1 MILVLNGPNL
11 NLLGQREPGIYGST
25 TLGQLEDL
33 CGTWAADLGMDV
45 SCRQT
50 NHEGVLIDWLH
61 AAEEGGFTGVIL
73 NAGGLSHTSVA
84 LLDAIK
90 SIRLPVVEDMIE
102 GREIS
107 PKLLDDV
114 TVLLNDILMP
124 NTDLHASASYRRQLS
139 GTLARR
145 ALSDAWH
152 RASSAEMDV

>member
-90 SIRLPVVEDMIE
+90 SIRLPVVEVHLSNVYA
-102 GREIS
+102 REEFRHRSLIGAACRGCIS
-107 PKLLDDV
+107 GFGTGSYRAALV
-114 TVLLNDILMP
+114 A
-124 NTDLHASASYRRQLS
+124 LHAVL
-139 GTLARR
+139 GPAR
-145 ALSDAWH
+145 
-152 RASSAEMDV
+152 

>member
-33 CGTWAADLGMDV
+33 CGTWAADLGLDV

-90 SIRLPVVEDMIE
+90 SIRLPVVEVHLSNVYA
-102 GREIS
+102 REEFRHRSLIGAACRGSIS
-107 PKLLDDV
+107 GFG
-114 TVLLNDILMP
+114 TG
-124 NTDLHASASYRRQLS
+124 SYRAALVALH
-139 GTLARR
+139 GVLAP
-145 ALSDAWH
+145 AQQPF
-152 RASSAEMDV
+152 